1 MIVLLVAEISFE
13 TLGLMHVPDDRLFQR
28 LRCALIICVGII
40 ALLDLRGRRVEGEER
55 EEVMGNVVLSISL
68 DIIAPSTSRLCRT
81 WKPDLLKKM

>member
-1 MIVLLVAEISFE
+1 
-13 TLGLMHVPDDRLFQR
+13 
-28 LRCALIICVGII
+28 
-40 ALLDLRGRRVEGEER
+40 LLDLRGRRVEGEER